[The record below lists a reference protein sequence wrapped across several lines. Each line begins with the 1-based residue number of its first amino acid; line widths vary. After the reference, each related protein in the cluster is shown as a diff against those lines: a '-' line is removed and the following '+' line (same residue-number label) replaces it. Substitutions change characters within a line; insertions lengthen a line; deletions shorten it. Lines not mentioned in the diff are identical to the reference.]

1 MTLRLG
7 RISYANMAPVFY
19 DLAGVDVEQV
29 SGVPTDLNRRLMA
42 GEIDVAPISSIEYAR
57 NADRL
62 RLLPRAVRLDRG
74 RRRLDPAHHPPAAR
88 AGPQRWRSRPRAR
101 RRSS

>member
-29 SGVPTDLNRRLMA
+29 PGVPTDLNRRLIA
-42 GEIDVAPISSIEYAR
+42 GEIDVAPIS
-57 NADRL
+57 
-62 RLLPRAVRLDRG
+62 
-74 RRRLDPAHHPPAAR
+74 
-88 AGPQRWRSRPRAR
+88 
-101 RRSS
+101 